1 MKINKNR
8 ILIIGSVLLLLTLLL
23 VGFYFGQISA
33 TFFVLSVLLHG
44 VFAFILFYVRQRIYI
59 PLNELA
65 AGLKALVNNDA
76 SFPSLNT
83 RANDSMKNLYE
94 GCRTLSDSVNELRD
108 SKNLLEQQL
117 ISYRNTLI
125 SMEAQATELEKSLL
139 SQKQLLREA
148 QTKIGELR
156 RAQNCLTIERDAA
169 LKNSQAKSE
178 FLAKMSHEIRTPMN
192 AIMGMAELLKETKLT
207 ADQEYYVTIFC
218 KAGEVLLT
226 LVNDI
231 LDLSKIEAGEI
242 SIENIPFDLATIIS
256 DVEDIMRPRAQEKG
270 ITYTSHIQQGLVKN
284 LSGDPHKIR
293 QVITN
298 LVGNALKFT
307 EKGSI
312 TLSVTKNPSRK
323 DSLLFSVSDTGLGI
337 PANRQNLIF
346 QKFSQADNTINRRFG
361 GTGLGLAISKSL
373 IDLMGGQIWFKSQEG
388 KGTTFYF
395 TLPYHEQSATSTPL
409 KSFSPPPTELD
420 FVPHTAAE
428 TNHHKKLKI
437 LVADDAEDN
446 RTLFTHF
453 LKNEPYEIIEAQNGL
468 EALDKIKS
476 SEFDIVFMDVQ
487 MPELD
492 GYAATSAIRQW
503 ESEQHKRPLPIIALT
518 AHALS
523 EDRQKSL
530 QAGCNDHIAKPF
542 KKDTLV
548 KVINRYSL
556 DSAHAGAAGELDA
569 SRREEPSSYRRR

>member
-1 MKINKNR
+1 MNINKNR
-8 ILIIGSVLLLLTLLL
+8 ILILLSVLLLIGVLLT
-23 VGFYFGQISA
+23 GFFLGEISKAFFLISA
-33 TFFVLSVLLHG
+33 LIYG
-44 VFAFILFYVRQRIYI
+44 VCAYTLCYVRQGVKHGHHT
-59 PLNELA
+59 LA
-65 AGLKALVNNDA
+65 ASATALREEK
-76 SFPSLNT
+76 S
-83 RANDSMKNLYE
+83 
-94 GCRTLSDSVNELRD
+94 C
-108 SKNLLEQQL
+108 LEQQL
-117 ISYRNTLI
+117 LGCRNTIVSLEARHAE
-125 SMEAQATELEKSLL
+125 MENSLQH
-139 SQKQLLREA
+139 QKQLLREA
-148 QTKIGELR
+148 QSKIGDLQR
-156 RAQNCLTIERDAA
+156 SQNNLCLEKETAIRS
-169 LKNSQAKSE
+169 SQAKSE
-178 FLAKMSHEIRTPMN
+178 FLARMSHEIRTPMN
-192 AIMGMAELLKETKLT
+192 AIMGMAELLKETKLS

-231 LDLSKIEAGEI
+231 LDLSKIEAGEV
-242 SIENIPFDLATIIS
+242 SIENIPFDLSKILS
-256 DVEDIMRPRAQEKG
+256 DVEDIMRPRATEKG
-270 ITYTSHIQQGLVKN
+270 IQYHSHVHQN
-284 LSGDPHKIR
+284 LGTHLNGDPHKIR
-293 QVITN
+293 QVLTN
-298 LVGNALKFT
+298 LVGNAMKFT

-337 PANRQNLIF
+337 PAERQNLIF
-346 QKFSQADNTINRRFG
+346 QKFSQADSTIHRRFG

-395 TLPYHEQSATSTPL
+395 TLPYHEQIINPALTNNKLTPAEEPAPT
-409 KSFSPPPTELD
+409 PPI
-420 FVPHTAAE
+420 
-428 TNHHKKLKI
+428 NKKLKI

-453 LKNEPYEIIEAQNGL
+453 LKNEHYEIIEAHNGL

-476 SEFDIVFMDVQ
+476 SQFDIVFMDVQ

-492 GYAATSAIRQW
+492 GYSATNAIRQW
-503 ESEQHKRPLPIIALT
+503 ESEQQKPPTPIIALT

-542 KKDTLV
+542 RKDTLV

-556 DSAHAGAAGELDA
+556 
-569 SRREEPSSYRRR
+569 